1 MLSPLILF
9 LDKKI
14 HPQKQWMVR
23 IGGGEFSG
31 LREEDYSGDDGQ
43 YRIDAGAS
51 TTMLNS
57 LMYKLSYYRFA
68 DAAAAAFGRK
78 GYDRVRNAE
87 IGESEFSLKYFEEVF
102 TSQHWLMRIYRV
114 RDPSE
119 LEPGYAA
126 TSAAAFSP
134 ASSSSSSRG
143 STASASGI
151 IGGGRLPNPR
161 RRKGGE
167 RPRAK
172 GKPLLESGA
181 PPASAKS

>member
-1 MLSPLILF
+1 
-9 LDKKI
+9 
-14 HPQKQWMVR
+14 MVR
-23 IGGGEFSG
+23 IGGGEFPG
-31 LREEDYSGDDGQ
+31 IREDDYMGEEGQ
-43 YRIDAGAS
+43 YRVDSGAS
-51 TTMLNS
+51 RTMLNS

-68 DAAAAAFGRK
+68 DAAGAAFGRK

-119 LEPGYAA
+119 LEPGHAA
-126 TSAAAFSP
+126 TSSAAFTPSG
-134 ASSSSSSRG
+134 SSGSGS

-181 PPASAKS
+181 PPKS

>member
-1 MLSPLILF
+1 
-9 LDKKI
+9 
-14 HPQKQWMVR
+14 MVR

-31 LREEDYSGDDGQ
+31 IREEDYMGEDGQ
-43 YRIDAGAS
+43 YRVDAGAS
-51 TTMLNS
+51 KTMANS

-68 DAAAAAFGRK
+68 DAAGAAFGRR
-78 GYDRVRNAE
+78 GYDRVRNSD
-87 IGESEFSLKYFEEVF
+87 IGESDFSLKYFEEVF

-134 ASSSSSSRG
+134 SSKS

-161 RRKGGE
+161 RRKGAE
-167 RPRAK
+167 RPRAR
-172 GKPLLESGA
+172 GKPVLESGA